1 MNKFNE
7 VYKQIIFEQKYLLW
21 KQKNSLIS
29 QGIVDWIGD
38 NIIKPVGSTLGGVG
52 DTFTSLGKGDLKGVG
67 QGLVKTIASP
77 VKLAVNVAKAPIDVV
92 EAGVKLCEGDKAP
105 DKVKEAA
112 EKISDDDVKKA
123 VQQNAEIKK
132 IIAQKKLD
140 AAKTKILIASVGTVN
155 VVVRSIKKAAQA
167 AGDKKD
173 GKGEDKKEAPKLN
186 EKQQEMFDILKEAM
200 GDDAKA
206 QAAWDKRFKRK
217 RIAIF
222 DGKKKKIKAIPFAKF
237 DANADAYIKLANK
250 LNPNADEEAE
260 TEDESDQKQVIEGY
274 REKAV
279 PVLARLLKKDED
291 TIETRFDRR
300 VKKGLVYVVD
310 DKGQVNKK
318 GIPVAD
324 FMKDHETYT
333 DNLDKHTKQAADKA
347 AADKADADA
356 KNRAEKFLKLIAV
369 QSDGKYKTPSDVIQN
384 WKTIKP
390 TLEKQPAWSS
400 PKGKENLAKL
410 DAYIA
415 KKTS

>member
-7 VYKQIIFEQKYLLW
+7 IYKQIIFEQKYLLW

-112 EKISDDDVKKA
+112 EKIPDDDVKK
-123 VQQNAEIKK
+123 VLQQKPELKK
-132 IIAQKKLD
+132 IIVQKKLD
-140 AAKTKILIASVGTVN
+140 IAKTKILIASVGTVN
-155 VVVRSIKKAAQA
+155 VIVRSVKRAAQA
-167 AGDKKD
+167 AGDKKV
-173 GKGEDKKEAPKLN
+173 GKGADKKEAPKLN
-186 EKQQEMFDILKEAM
+186 EKQQEMLDILKEAM

-206 QAAWDKRFKRK
+206 QVAWDKRFKRK

-260 TEDESDQKQVIEGY
+260 TEDESDQKQIIDSY

-279 PVLARLLKKDED
+279 PVIARLLKKDED

-300 VKKGLVYVVD
+300 VKKGLIYVVD
-310 DKGQVNKK
+310 EKGQVNKK
-318 GIPVAD
+318 GIPIAN

-369 QSDGKYKTPSDVIQN
+369 QSDGKYNTPSDVIQN